1 MVGVGGWFGP
11 EGFQWYRRAGRI
23 LSGLDARCHHFLLI
37 CWRSIADLS
46 VLPAAV
52 NQKIVIDDSPFLRV
66 SDHRPRRILTRMVTL
81 RLLHHRHVT
90 LRRHRLLK
98 LRRRYQLWPPLVFE
112 TDAIH
117 RVVLDRLAP
126 GRGILLL
133 ARRHKHPVLS
143 LLVRS
148 DCHQYLAVIL
158 GGSARIPIHVLLVSS
173 FVLLFIVHIRVFLLL
188 LLQARVLI
196 TWLPDDPSTA
206 MGRFHHYLLLKR
218 QCLRYAVLVHHFAI
232 VV

>member
-1 MVGVGGWFGP
+1 MATALKVAAHALLTLTRSFYLVRGLQDYWDMVGVGGRFGP
-11 EGFQWYRRAGRI
+11 EGLQGNGRAGRI

-117 RVVLDRLAP
+117 GVVLDRLSP
-126 GRGILLL
+126 GRGILFL
-133 ARRHKHPVLS
+133 A
-143 LLVRS
+143 
-148 DCHQYLAVIL
+148 
-158 GGSARIPIHVLLVSS
+158 
-173 FVLLFIVHIRVFLLL
+173 
-188 LLQARVLI
+188 
-196 TWLPDDPSTA
+196 
-206 MGRFHHYLLLKR
+206 
-218 QCLRYAVLVHHFAI
+218 
-232 VV
+232 